1 MLGRFVVL
9 ERGQISLL
17 RQRCDALLNL
27 GERLLQLLLARRV
40 RRELELT
47 LHLGPRKTE
56 RFDLPHALRVGT
68 LSILAGLASFLFS
81 FFHALGEAGFRVD
94 EPFSGITHA
103 FDYPCTVG
111 NSQCSMLNAQCSMLK
126 KGVPRHN
133 SSTSWA
139 FAIEHR
145 ALGIE
150 PWALT

>member
-17 RQRCDALLNL
+17 RQRCDPLLNL

-111 NSQCSMLNAQCSMLK
+111 NSQCSMRQCTMHNAQK
-126 KGVPRHN
+126 RVAPQN

-139 FAIEHR
+139 LAIEH
-145 ALGIE
+145 
-150 PWALT
+150 WALNLGH

>member
-9 ERGQISLL
+9 ESEQTPELL
-17 RQRCDALLNL
+17 RQRRDAFLDLRD
-27 GERLLQLLLARRV
+27 RLFQLLLSRRV
-40 RRELELT
+40 CRELELA

-111 NSQCSMLNAQCSMLK
+111 NSQCSMLSAQCSMLK
-126 KGVPRHN
+126 K
-133 SSTSWA
+133 SSA
-139 FAIEHR
+139 AQKQLDQ
-145 ALGIE
+145 LGIGH
-150 PWALT
+150 